1 MNKLLTTITLLC
13 FSVGAN
19 SQQTEEEI
27 KAAIR
32 DTFTANYMNG
42 SAKVD
47 GSNREF
53 SEIFRLPMMFPDLT
67 VAFSVK
73 EIEDWYVVERSQ
85 RREGYAYSKANSL
98 DVHKLT
104 EEVYY
109 VYADWSR
116 FNGSDE
122 VIRRFTAAYFYA
134 KDDDSWK
141 IFKLSL
147 GPGYYQQ

>member
-1 MNKLLTTITLLC
+1 MNKLLVTIVLLS
-13 FSVGAN
+13 FSLAAN
-19 SQQTEEEI
+19 AQQTEEEI
-27 KAAIR
+27 KAFLKEA
-32 DTFTANYMNG
+32 FTEGYMNG
-42 SAKVD
+42 SARVD

-53 SEIFRLPMMFPDLT
+53 SEIFRLPTMFPDLT
-67 VAFSVK
+67 VAFSFK

-104 EEVYY
+104 DDVYY

-116 FNGSDE
+116 FNDSDE

-147 GPGYYQQ
+147 GPGY